1 MTVRVSLATFY
12 LNLGANDRRYSRSLI
27 SEVCKL
33 KYSTGMYEYVALLAL
48 LAKGV
53 EIDIQI
59 KHPPLC
65 IIFHKYLPELTEFS
79 TRA

>member
-1 MTVRVSLATFY
+1 
-12 LNLGANDRRYSRSLI
+12 
-27 SEVCKL
+27 
-33 KYSTGMYEYVALLAL
+33 MYEYVALLAL